1 MQSLN
6 SFIVKPYK
14 GRYNNELESGLI
26 TNASIESFQ
35 HISKEAIVVET
46 PKNIKSP
53 IKKGDIVMVHHNIFR
68 RYYGMNGK
76 QKNSSTYFK
85 DDLYFAYMDQV
96 YLYKQNGKWKCNLN
110 YCFVTPIKETDIL
123 KSQKE
128 QTNTGILKYGNSEL
142 EALKINPGDLIGFNP
157 LREFEFIFDNKRLY
171 CMKSNDIVIKYERKG
186 NEEEYNPSWAK
197 SS

>member
-1 MQSLN
+1 VQSLN

-85 DDLYFAYMDQV
+85 DDLYFAYIDQV
-96 YLYKQNGKWKCNLN
+96 YLYKQNGKWRPNLN
-110 YCFVTPIKETDIL
+110 YCFVIPIKETDIL

-142 EALKINPGDLIGFNP
+142 EALKINPGDLVGFNP
-157 LREFEFIFDNKRLY
+157 MREFEFIFDNKRLY
-171 CMKSNDIVIKYERKG
+171 CMKSNDIVVKYEHKG

>member
-110 YCFVTPIKETDIL
+110 YCFVTPIKETDVL

-142 EALKINPGDLIGFNP
+142 KALKINPGDLVGFNP
-157 LREFEFIFDNKRLY
+157 MREFEFIFDNKRLY

>member
-85 DDLYFAYMDQV
+85 DDLYFAYIDQV

-110 YCFVTPIKETDIL
+110 YCFVTPIKETDVL

>member
-110 YCFVTPIKETDIL
+110 YCFVTPIKETDVL

-142 EALKINPGDLIGFNP
+142 EALKINPGDLVGFNP
-157 LREFEFIFDNKRLY
+157 MREFEFIFDNKRLY
-171 CMKSNDIVIKYERKG
+171 CMKSNDIVIKYEYQG
-186 NEEEYNPSWAK
+186 NEVEYNPSWA
-197 SS
+197 SRS

>member
-1 MQSLN
+1 VQSLN

-110 YCFVTPIKETDIL
+110 YCFVTPIKETDVL

-128 QTNTGILKYGNSEL
+128 QTNTGILKYGSSEL
-142 EALKINPGDLIGFNP
+142 EALKINPGDLVGFNP
-157 LREFEFIFDNKRLY
+157 MREFEFIFDNKRLY

>member
-96 YLYKQNGKWKCNLN
+96 YLYKQNGKWRPNLN
-110 YCFVTPIKETDIL
+110 YCFVMPIKETDIL

>member
-76 QKNSSTYFK
+76 KKNSSTYFK

-96 YLYKQNGKWKCNLN
+96 YLYKQDEKWKCNLN
-110 YCFVTPIKETDIL
+110 YCFVAPIKETDIL

-142 EALKINPGDLIGFNP
+142 EALKINPGDLVGFNP

-171 CMKSNDIVIKYERKG
+171 CMKSNDIVIKYEYKG